1 MKFSKLIKCLSL
13 GAIMSFSVNS
23 FAAAN
28 DIIVYFSASG
38 NTKIVAQALAKKLDA
53 QALAIEAKQV
63 YTDDDLNYRQ
73 DNCRANVEMKTP
85 DVRPEIAN
93 DLSAV
98 NDKEN
103 VYLGFPIWWGTAPR
117 IIQTFIESYN
127 LDGKNIYLFCTSGGS
142 SIDKSLSDM
151 KALYPKLNFVKA
163 QRIKL
168 GSADADIEA
177 LLAK

>member
-28 DIIVYFSASG
+28 DIVVYFSASG
-38 NTKIVAQALAKKLDA
+38 NTKIVA

-127 LDGKNIYLFCTSGGS
+127 LEGKNIYLFSTSGGS

>member
-1 MKFSKLIKCLSL
+1 
-13 GAIMSFSVNS
+13 
-23 FAAAN
+23 
-28 DIIVYFSASG
+28 
-38 NTKIVAQALAKKLDA
+38 
-53 QALAIEAKQV
+53 
-63 YTDDDLNYRQ
+63 
-73 DNCRANVEMKTP
+73 MKTP

-127 LDGKNIYLFCTSGGS
+127 LEGKKIYLFCTSGGS

-177 LLAK
+177 LLAKQKARS

>member
-1 MKFSKLIKCLSL
+1 
-13 GAIMSFSVNS
+13 
-23 FAAAN
+23 
-28 DIIVYFSASG
+28 
-38 NTKIVAQALAKKLDA
+38 
-53 QALAIEAKQV
+53 
-63 YTDDDLNYRQ
+63 
-73 DNCRANVEMKTP
+73 MKTP

-127 LDGKNIYLFCTSGGS
+127 LEGKKIYLFCTLGGS
-142 SIDKSLSDM
+142 SIDRSFSDLKS
-151 KALYPKLNFVKA
+151 LYPKLHFIKA

-168 GSADADIEA
+168 DSAEADIEF
-177 LLAK
+177 LLAKKEFN

>member
-28 DIIVYFSASG
+28 DIVVYFSASG

-103 VYLGFPIWWGTAPR
+103 VYLGSIFGGVLPL
-117 IIQTFIESYN
+117 ESYKP
-127 LDGKNIYLFCTSGGS
+127 LLKAITLRARTFTCSAPQEEVQ
-142 SIDKSLSDM
+142 SISH
-151 KALYPKLNFVKA
+151 Y
-163 QRIKL
+163 QI
-168 GSADADIEA
+168 
-177 LLAK
+177 

>member
-1 MKFSKLIKCLSL
+1 M
-13 GAIMSFSVNS
+13 
-23 FAAAN
+23 
-28 DIIVYFSASG
+28 
-38 NTKIVAQALAKKLDA
+38 AQALAKKLDA

-127 LDGKNIYLFCTSGGS
+127 LEGKNIYLFCTSGGS

>member
-28 DIIVYFSASG
+28 DIVVYFSASG
-38 NTKIVAQALAKKLDA
+38 NTKIVA

-127 LDGKNIYLFCTSGGS
+127 LEGKNIYLFCTSGGS

>member
-1 MKFSKLIKCLSL
+1 MNLSKLLKCLSL

-23 FAAAN
+23 QATTN
-28 DIIVYFSASG
+28 DIVVYFSASG
-38 NTKIVAQALAKKLDA
+38 TTKIAAEALAKKIDA

-73 DNCRANVEMKTP
+73 DNCRANVEMKDP
-85 DVRPEIAN
+85 NVRPEIAN

-98 NDKEN
+98 NDNDN

-117 IIQTFIESYN
+117 IIQTFIESYK
-127 LDGKNIYLFCTSGGS
+127 LKGKNIYLLCTSGGS
-142 SIDKSLSDM
+142 SIDRALSDL
-151 KALYPKLNFVKA
+151 KSLYPKLHFIKA

-177 LLAK
+177 LLSK

>member
-1 MKFSKLIKCLSL
+1 MKFSKLIKSLSL
-13 GAIMSFSVNS
+13 VAIMSFSVNS
-23 FAAAN
+23 FAGTN

-38 NTKIVAQALAKKLDA
+38 NTKIVARELAKKLDA
-53 QALAIEAKQV
+53 QDLAIEAKQV

-93 DLSAV
+93 DLSTI
-98 NDKEN
+98 NDNDN

-117 IIQTFIESYN
+117 IIQTFIESYK
-127 LDGKNIYLFCTSGGS
+127 LKGKSIYLFCTSGGS
-142 SIDKSLSDM
+142 SIDRALSDL
-151 KALYPKLNFVKA
+151 KSLYPKLHFIKA

-177 LLAK
+177 LLSK